1 MQPIETA
8 WGILK
13 ARTERDQSGSV
24 TGEAY
29 GRPGKFRQPQTMKD
43 IEPPAPGPARSTRT
57 NRMKREM
64 DRQQQDA
71 ERGET
76 RDPLDMFELEDMESR
91 PPEAVDAIDASEFD
105 PQTAEQ
111 KAAIRAYIE
120 QMMQGGFPPI
130 WPQK

>member
-1 MQPIETA
+1 MQPIDTA
-8 WGILK
+8 WTILK
-13 ARTERDQSGSV
+13 SRTERDQSGSI

-29 GRPGKFRQPQTMKD
+29 GRQGKFRKPQTMKD
-43 IEPPAPGPARSTRT
+43 IEPPALGPARSTQT

-64 DRQQQDA
+64 DRQRKDA
-71 ERGET
+71 EQGEV

-111 KAAIRAYIE
+111 KAAIRRYIE
-120 QMMQGGFPPI
+120 QMMQGGFPP
-130 WPQK
+130 KM

>member
-1 MQPIETA
+1 MQPIDTA
-8 WGILK
+8 WNILK
-13 ARTERDQSGSV
+13 ARTELDQSGSI

-64 DRQQQDA
+64 DRQRKDA
-71 ERGET
+71 EQGET
-76 RDPLDMFELEDMESR
+76 RDPFEMGQLEDEESR
-91 PPEAVDAIDASEFD
+91 PPVNPIDASEFD

-111 KAAIRAYIE
+111 KAAIREYIE

-130 WPQK
+130 GPQK

>member
-8 WGILK
+8 WNILK
-13 ARTERDQSGSV
+13 ARTERDQSSIH
-24 TGEAY
+24 GEY

-43 IEPPAPGPARSTRT
+43 IEPPAPGPARSTQT

-64 DRQQQDA
+64 DRQQKDA
-71 ERGET
+71 EQGEM

-105 PQTAEQ
+105 PKTPEQ
-111 KAAIRAYIE
+111 KAAIRSYIE
-120 QMMQGGFPPI
+120 QMMQGGFPP
-130 WPQK
+130 KM